1 MKLIHLNPNAAILE
15 KRFDRIARTILSG
28 AESSIETNERPRRP
42 DGSFDYSL
50 KAKYLEI
57 KGMEHSHKKSKHQH
71 FSKTPSHRLT
81 REHLD
86 VPIDEEESGSSS
98 SKNDEASSYEYG
110 DGGDG
115 DGQSGISLKSMA

>member
-86 VPIDEEESGSSS
+86 VPIDEEDKFIKFE
-98 SKNDEASSYEYG
+98 NDDVIVEYG
-110 DGGDG
+110 DVDG
-115 DGQSGISLKSMA
+115 DGQSGIIEKHGLSE